1 MAWKCAVCG
10 EVDGRNKADVKA
22 VCHHCG
28 KPLCSQHQVVIL
40 DPDFGHEAD
49 DPLVWAIHC
58 KACGRKHHWLA
69 PRQRKGRKP

>member
-1 MAWKCAVCG
+1 
-10 EVDGRNKADVKA
+10 
-22 VCHHCG
+22 
-28 KPLCSQHQVVIL
+28 LCSQHQVVIL